1 MKKFLIFSW
10 IFFNALFL
18 ISGFS
23 CLALEQQYPTIRG
36 ETINVDTDL
45 PGVINYLFNFAVAG
59 GGAAAMVMI
68 TIAGFRWMSSA
79 TSPSEKQGAME
90 QIKAGFF
97 GLLLLLASFLILQTI
112 NPDLVNLQ
120 MPTLTK

>member
-1 MKKFLIFSW
+1 ML
-10 IFFNALFL
+10 
-18 ISGFS
+18 GPY
-23 CLALEQQYPTIRG
+23 CLALEQTYPTIKG
-36 ETINVDTDL
+36 ETINTNTDL
-45 PGVINYLFNFAVAG
+45 PGVINYFFNFGIMG
-59 GGAAAMVMI
+59 GGLAAMVMI
-68 TIAGFRWMSSA
+68 TIAGFRWTSSA
-79 TSPSEKQGAME
+79 ANVHEKQAAME